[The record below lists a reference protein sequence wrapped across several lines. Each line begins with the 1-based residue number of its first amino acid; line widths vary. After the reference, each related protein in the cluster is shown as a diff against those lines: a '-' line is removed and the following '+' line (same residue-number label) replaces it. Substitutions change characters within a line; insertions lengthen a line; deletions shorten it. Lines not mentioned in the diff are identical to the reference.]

1 MDQLKPVLAG
11 LKKYYFWV
19 CSGIILLVALGGWY
33 MATTGIDK
41 ITDAK
46 EQEIETGLSSAR
58 TIASTQNHPN
68 AQYETGMAKWLTK
81 YREDIEQAWKE
92 KWDAQRKLLKWPD
105 ELNVGGKN
113 FVDEI
118 NGILLDPTTG
128 GRRPIEALN
137 DEEMKELR
145 VPSRELYRDYIKEEL
160 PKLAEIIGAH
170 WQPTGGQGGGSYGLG
185 GGGDSFGGIGG
196 DAFSGMENFGVGTGG
211 GAEYGNSGGLGGV
224 NPNDPPKKPALVQ
237 WNPANQGMIQAKSF
251 DWSTPGKN
259 LPTTKE
265 VLYAQENLWV
275 LENLMRI
282 IAKTNGEISSHHQAT
297 IKQIISIEFGRDVM
311 PIRSRVTVPKLATG
325 MGEGG
330 EYAAGGEGGYM
341 DESMMMEGG
350 EDGMMMEGGEGGMM
364 GEGGMAAPIPG
375 EFRYVDKDY
384 KKLTLEEVQA
394 ASTAPTSENY
404 YLTVA
409 KRLPVRMKFK
419 MDQREID
426 KLLVECG
433 NADLMVEVRQVR
445 VNAMDTNTGGGSYGG
460 MGGGGEY
467 GGMESG
473 GMENEF
479 GGGMGGGMMMGG
491 ESGGNARNTEQ
502 TEKIFDVPVEI
513 YGIIYIYNPV
523 NKALLW
529 PEGSQ
534 EPVEEEPAAESAS
547 LMPPADRR

>member
-1 MDQLKPVLAG
+1 
-11 LKKYYFWV
+11 
-19 CSGIILLVALGGWY
+19 
-33 MATTGIDK
+33 
-41 ITDAK
+41 
-46 EQEIETGLSSAR
+46 
-58 TIASTQNHPN
+58 
-68 AQYETGMAKWLTK
+68 
-81 YREDIEQAWKE
+81 
-92 KWDAQRKLLKWPD
+92 
-105 ELNVGGKN
+105 
-113 FVDEI
+113 
-118 NGILLDPTTG
+118 
-128 GRRPIEALN
+128 
-137 DEEMKELR
+137 
-145 VPSRELYRDYIKEEL
+145 
-160 PKLAEIIGAH
+160 
-170 WQPTGGQGGGSYGLG
+170 
-185 GGGDSFGGIGG
+185 
-196 DAFSGMENFGVGTGG
+196 
-211 GAEYGNSGGLGGV
+211 
-224 NPNDPPKKPALVQ
+224 
-237 WNPANQGMIQAKSF
+237 
-251 DWSTPGKN
+251 
-259 LPTTKE
+259 
-265 VLYAQENLWV
+265 
-275 LENLMRI
+275 
-282 IAKTNGEISSHHQAT
+282 
-297 IKQIISIEFGRDVM
+297 
-311 PIRSRVTVPKLATG
+311 
-325 MGEGG
+325 
-330 EYAAGGEGGYM
+330 
-341 DESMMMEGG
+341 
-350 EDGMMMEGGEGGMM
+350 
-364 GEGGMAAPIPG
+364 MAAPIPG